1 MKTVIITGSAGL
13 VGSESVFF
21 FHKKG
26 FRVIGIDNDLRKY
39 FFGKIGSTKWKTYEL
54 KKKLKNFIHYSVDI
68 RNKNFLKKIFNKY
81 RKDTKLI
88 IHAAAQPS
96 HDWAAREPKTDFSIN
111 ATATLN
117 LLEYFRIYSPRAVFI
132 YVSTNKVYGDKPN
145 ELPLN
150 EKRLRFEINSK
161 NKFFKGINETMSIDQ
176 STHSLFGISKCSA
189 DLLTQEYGR
198 NFKLKTGVFR
208 LGCITGP
215 AHSGAELHGFLNYLV
230 KANLCKIP
238 YTIFG
243 YKGKQVRDNIHA
255 YDLVNCFWNFFK
267 NPKKGEVYNI
277 GGGRKNS
284 CSIIEAIRIIE
295 KITKIQMLIMYS
307 KKNRIGDHIWYIS
320 SNSKFKKDYKAWN
333 IKYSL
338 KKIIKDIIKEI
349 KTRVQ
354 TYHL

>member
-13 VGSESVFF
+13 VGSESAYF

-26 FRVIGIDNDLRKY
+26 FRVIGIDNDFRKY
-39 FFGKIGSTKWKTYEL
+39 FFGKTGSTKWKTQEI
-54 KKKLKNFIHYSVDI
+54 KKKIKNYVHYSLDI
-68 RNKNFLKKIFNKY
+68 RNKNLLEKIFFRY

-96 HDWAAREPKTDFSIN
+96 HDWASREPLTDFSIN
-111 ATATLN
+111 AIGTLN
-117 LLEYFRIYSPRAVFI
+117 LLEFFRKYLSKEVFI

-145 ELPLN
+145 ELPLK
-150 EKRLRFEINSK
+150 EKDTRFEINSE
-161 NKFFKGINETMSIDQ
+161 NKFFEGIDESMSIDQ
-176 STHSLFGISKCSA
+176 STHSLFGVSKCAA

-230 KANLCKIP
+230 KANLYRIP

-255 YDLVNCFWNFFK
+255 YDLVNCFWHFFK
-267 NPKKGEVYNI
+267 NPKKGAIYNI

-284 CSIIEAIRIIE
+284 CSVIEAISIIE
-295 KITKIQMLIMYS
+295 NISKIKMLKKYN
-307 KKNRIGDHIWYIS
+307 KKNRVGDHIWYIS
-320 SNSKFKKDYKAWN
+320 SNSKFKKDYKSWY

-338 KKIIKDIIKEI
+338 KNILKDIITEI
-349 KTRVQ
+349 KNRM
-354 TYHL
+354 